1 MGEAGRLAGRV
12 AVITGASRGIGAAVA
27 RLFAAQGAHVVLIAR
42 TTGGLEEVDDAI
54 RADGGSATLTPQDLT
69 DFDAIDRLGAALHER
84 FGKLDILVGN
94 AGVLGAMS
102 PVAHVEA
109 ASLEET
115 MAVNVTVNFRL
126 IRGLDPLLRLSDA
139 GRAIFVSSGVARTP
153 RAYWGPYGTSKA
165 ALEHMVLTWAA
176 EVAKTN
182 IKVNLINP
190 GATRTGMRAAAMPGE
205 DPETLPTPDDIAPVF
220 LDLADPACERHGE
233 IVNARQGGAE
243 RLQLPG

>member
-1 MGEAGRLAGRV
+1 MSEAGRLAGRV

-27 RLFAAQGAHVVLIAR
+27 RLFASEGAHVVLVAR

-54 RADGGSATLTPQDLT
+54 QAAGGSATLVPQDLA

-102 PVAHVEA
+102 PVAHVDPDNW
-109 ASLEET
+109 EET

-139 GRAIFVSSGVARTP
+139 GRAIFVTSGVTRTP

-165 ALEHMVLTWAA
+165 ALEYMVLTWAQ

-182 IKVNLINP
+182 IRVNLVNP
-190 GATRTGMRAAAMPGE
+190 GATRTGMRATAMPGE
-205 DPETLPTPDDIAPVF
+205 DPQTLPTPDDNARAL
-220 LDLADPACERHGE
+220 LDLAHLACSKHGE
-233 IVNARQGGAE
+233 IVNAR
-243 RLQLPG
+243 